1 MQMHTY
7 PDIVAPEPLTGSSPR
22 SWGCFW
28 DVAYLACTSAVFPT
42 LVGVFP
48 LCSTYGAFIA
58 TTQPTTQPPNQM
70 RILYGILSTALLV
83 NLVAMALDTGHP
95 SVWVIIL
102 CAVVI
107 IFAGGGKG
115 VSGT

>member
-1 MQMHTY
+1 MH
-7 PDIVAPEPLTGSSPR
+7 IV
-22 SWGCFW
+22 
-28 DVAYLACTSAVFPT
+28 
-42 LVGVFP
+42 
-48 LCSTYGAFIA
+48 
-58 TTQPTTQPPNQM
+58 
-70 RILYGILSTALLV
+70 YGILSTALLV